1 MRVIFDT
8 NILVPFLTEMKPN
21 FTIVD
26 PESGEL
32 ISEVPRRID
41 ALVDRID
48 NINGTII
55 IPAPVLAEFLIG
67 IDKEKH
73 QAHINLIRSM
83 SCFEIASFD
92 EMAAI
97 ECAQLPTLSE
107 LKQMMKSDTANK
119 IKFDRQIISIAKALS
134 IDEVWT
140 HDQGV
145 FKRCKQLGIAVRSL
159 LSVEPPP
166 MQGSID
172 FAIDPASTNLH

>member
-1 MRVIFDT
+1 EETELRVIFDT

-92 EMAAI
+92 EMSGI
-97 ECAQLPTLSE
+97 E
-107 LKQMMKSDTANK
+107 
-119 IKFDRQIISIAKALS
+119 
-134 IDEVWT
+134 
-140 HDQGV
+140 
-145 FKRCKQLGIAVRSL
+145 
-159 LSVEPPP
+159 
-166 MQGSID
+166 
-172 FAIDPASTNLH
+172 